1 MRPMDGVA
9 PPGRTLADRLTEPL
23 SALDDGTNDV
33 HDALNRAVPWLWWP
47 LTVPSPARRLGASE
61 HALYAVHA
69 GVGVGAACLLGPRR
83 GRIAA
88 LGAVAA
94 VASWALFTG
103 AWDRR
108 ADQAASCDR
117 RAL

>member
-1 MRPMDGVA
+1 MDGVA
-9 PPGRTLADRLTEPL
+9 PLSRTLADRLTERV
-23 SALDDGTNDV
+23 SALDDGTNAV

-47 LTVPSPARRLGASE
+47 LAVPPADRRLAAGE

-69 GVGVGAACLLGPRR
+69 GIGIGAACLLGSRR
-83 GRIAA
+83 GRMVAI
-88 LGAVAA
+88 GGVAA

-108 ADQAASCDR
+108 ADQADSCER
-117 RAL
+117 RAT

>member
-9 PPGRTLADRLTEPL
+9 PPSRTVADRLT
-23 SALDDGTNDV
+23 ARVAGLDHGTNAV

-47 LTVPSPARRLGASE
+47 LSVPSSDARLTARE

-69 GVGVGAACLLGPRR
+69 GVGIGAACLLGSRR

-88 LGAVAA
+88 IGGVAA
-94 VASWALFTG
+94 VASWAVFTG

-108 ADQAASCDR
+108 ADQADSCER
-117 RAL
+117 RAT